1 MLGEHEFTKS
11 TIAIRF
17 NLLHRICPSGVLV
30 TSKVLSL
37 FLLILSQQH
46 RARFFLKRLNNQNLS
61 WVSKAWSPK
70 TFQFYKSRIKSAA
83 TKSHHCMAS
92 LGKLMP
98 LLTVTHPFYIYNY
111 LANTLILGGRLFEWS
126 LSSVYQNRVLSH
138 FRFAE
143 RIHPSTV
150 YRGHFHEIM

>member
-1 MLGEHEFTKS
+1 
-11 TIAIRF
+11 
-17 NLLHRICPSGVLV
+17 
-30 TSKVLSL
+30 
-37 FLLILSQQH
+37 
-46 RARFFLKRLNNQNLS
+46 
-61 WVSKAWSPK
+61 
-70 TFQFYKSRIKSAA
+70 
-83 TKSHHCMAS
+83 MAS

-98 LLTVTHPFYIYNY
+98 LLTETHPFYIYNY
-111 LANTLILGGRLFEWS
+111 LANTLILGGRLFKWR